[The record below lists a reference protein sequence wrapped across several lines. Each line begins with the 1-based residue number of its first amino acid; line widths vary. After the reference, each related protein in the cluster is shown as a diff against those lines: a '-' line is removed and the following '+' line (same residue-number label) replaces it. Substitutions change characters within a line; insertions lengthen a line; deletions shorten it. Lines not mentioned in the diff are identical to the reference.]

1 MKSGYLCR
9 QVRQKKEKIVK
20 KACWILILFGLLV
33 LGVLFCSRAKAQVV
47 LLVDHWPTSEDCLA
61 ATTSPLYYPS
71 VLGKRKL
78 AKDEVVRGHPTGGC
92 FLMKLP
98 DRAVG
103 EAWVRI
109 NADRK
114 FVYNRTTGEV
124 LRLAECNNSVKKWV
138 PFPPTKGEKGD
149 MGPVGPKGDPGPEG
163 PRGPRGPRGFTGKN
177 APPPPLVWG
186 ISGGVSREQYSG
198 PIADREICEI
208 KGWTLN
214 LGLAYG
220 DPYRLFGRATAM
232 AVLIE
237 DGSSSNYRCT
247 NCGTV
252 VAVSQGMRVLGGNL
266 ELVALIGPRDW
277 RVQPTLYI
285 EGGGGFVQGQVDR
298 YVTRNGTTTTER
310 VGAEELLGYKTQA
323 HGGGGAGLTWHAAS
337 NFSLELTGGYAY
349 PYGGSARVMLTKWFG
364 KK

>member
-1 MKSGYLCR
+1 MR
-9 QVRQKKEKIVK
+9 
-20 KACWILILFGLLV
+20 KACWRLFLAGLIV
-33 LGVLFCSRAKAQVV
+33 LGVLFCSHAKAQEA
-47 LLVDHWPTSEDCLA
+47 LTFDNEKDCLA
-61 ATTSPLYYPS
+61 VLPFSGGEDNQFYKPIELKGHGRMPVNGITQVLVSLPRNGCLHMKVMGGAMKYVPQREGTALRAHPKDGMLVIYARHDCGNPADAVVYP
-71 VLGKRKL
+71 
-78 AKDEVVRGHPTGGC
+78 E
-92 FLMKLP
+92 
-98 DRAVG
+98 
-103 EAWVRI
+103 
-109 NADRK
+109 
-114 FVYNRTTGEV
+114 
-124 LRLAECNNSVKKWV
+124 
-138 PFPPTKGEKGD
+138 PPK
-149 MGPVGPKGDPGPEG
+149 PQKGDPGKDGEPCD
-163 PRGPRGPRGFTGKN
+163 PLKNPKCRGPRGFRGYPGKN
-177 APPPPLVWG
+177 AVLPPPPPLLWG
-186 ISGGVSREQYSG
+186 VSGGVSREQYSG

-214 LGLAYG
+214 LGLVYG
-220 DPYRLFGRATAM
+220 DPYRLFARATGM

-237 DGSSSNYRCT
+237 DGSSSNYSCSS
-247 NCGTV
+247 CGTV